1 MARIPREDHATIRQ
15 RVEVNGEK
23 VAEVAA
29 SYGCTPANIYA
40 ILAKLRRQDDQEGST
55 PAPAV
60 LPIEAADAS
69 DTADLPAAAVPV
81 ETASL
86 QAPAPLPEP
95 AGHAAPPAPSVQAV
109 PAAPPLP
116 SPAIV
121 APPRPEPGPVAAPV
135 RSRPSIASPA
145 PAPRAGRS
153 GYALMMRTNDGE
165 EAVNPFRSLD
175 ELLSAAKP
183 LLRNAARSQE
193 PIWFS
198 IQPVDLDALEE
209 AF

>member
-1 MARIPREDHATIRQ
+1 MARIPREHHATIRQ
-15 RVEVNGEK
+15 RVDVGGEK

-40 ILAKLRRQDDQEGST
+40 ILAKLRRHDDQEGST

-69 DTADLPAAAVPV
+69 GTPELPVAAVTVDATPLQV
-81 ETASL
+81 PASL
-86 QAPAPLPEP
+86 SEP
-95 AGHAAPPAPSVQAV
+95 AEHAAPSAPSVQTV

-121 APPRPEPGPVAAPV
+121 VPPRREPGPVAAPV

-145 PAPRAGRS
+145 PRAGRS
-153 GYALMMRTNDGE
+153 GYALMMRTSDGE